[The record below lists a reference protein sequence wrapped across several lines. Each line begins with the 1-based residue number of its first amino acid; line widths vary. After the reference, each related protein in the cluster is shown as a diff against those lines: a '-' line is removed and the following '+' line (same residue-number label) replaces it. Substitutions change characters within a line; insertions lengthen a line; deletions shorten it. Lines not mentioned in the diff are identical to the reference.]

1 MVVKY
6 VCFPCSVPEKG
17 RDVVYVQCILHDVF
31 FMFKANGW
39 PPGRVSAM
47 AARHND
53 ESVKQNGSP
62 QTGVHQHAKLA
73 GESNPAPT
81 NK

>member
-1 MVVKY
+1 
-6 VCFPCSVPEKG
+6 
-17 RDVVYVQCILHDVF
+17 
-31 FMFKANGW
+31 MFKANGW

-53 ESVKQNGSP
+53 ESVKHNGSS
-62 QTGVHQHAKLA
+62 QTGVHQHANFA

-81 NK
+81 NNEQKTTHKRRIHLGDASPDLHS

>member
-1 MVVKY
+1 
-6 VCFPCSVPEKG
+6 
-17 RDVVYVQCILHDVF
+17 
-31 FMFKANGW
+31 MFKANGW

-53 ESVKQNGSP
+53 ESVQHNGSP
-62 QTGVHQHAKLA
+62 QTGVHQHANFA